1 MFKKNN
7 LIFFFS
13 IFKSNQKI
21 ELQSI
26 CYGLNIFF
34 PSLILIFYSFWGEYI
49 VAAEIGI
56 VSIVAQT
63 LTQIFS
69 SNARSIIIY
78 EKNFNLLKSFY
89 FFRLFLAFPI
99 LLILYLIIFK
109 NNFLNNIFLLYLSGI
124 IISQW
129 IFELQLLKHEVKKT
143 FKIFYIYSFVS
154 FLFLFIL
161 LIFFIAKLETSYV
174 LLSYLIFLSLYSCY
188 EHIFVNFTK
197 FNCKNLINFFIQS
210 LSSSAFLS
218 SFSITIANL
227 IWRATTIFF
236 CGKILAGIY
245 FSSFAIGS
253 LPGTFF
259 NNTFGPSIIKNKIK
273 LNFFFYYY
281 LQFVFFLAAL
291 FFLSISIQS
300 GNNIFSDSL
309 STQFFTTGISM
320 IGSYFMVK
328 AMISRQKKIQN
339 KNNNNFVFRVD
350 ILYAIIVAFIVPI
363 LYFIGSEISVS
374 LSFLVSSLI
383 AWMIFDIFYEKIK
396 LFFG

>member
-1 MFKKNN
+1 MVKKNN

-26 CYGLNIFF
+26 CYGFNIFF
-34 PSLILIFYSFWGEYI
+34 PSLILIFYSLHSEYI
-49 VAAEIGI
+49 MAAEIGI

-78 EKNFNLLKSFY
+78 KKNFNLIKSFY
-89 FFRLFLAFPI
+89 FFRLFLVFPI
-99 LLILYLIIFK
+99 LLILYFIIFK
-109 NNFLNNIFLLYLSGI
+109 NNFLNSIFLFYLSGI
-124 IISQW
+124 ILSQW
-129 IFELQLLKHEVKKT
+129 IFELQLLKHEIKKT

-154 FLFLFIL
+154 FLFLFTL

-174 LLSYLIFLSLYSCY
+174 LLSYLIFLISYLCY
-188 EHIFVNFTK
+188 EYIFVSFKKINYI
-197 FNCKNLINFFIQS
+197 NLINFFIQS

-253 LPGTFF
+253 LPGTLF

-273 LNFFFYYY
+273 LNFFYYY
-281 LQFVFFLAAL
+281 FQFIFFLIAL
-291 FFLSISIQS
+291 FFLFISMKS

-309 STQFFTTGISM
+309 STQFFTIGISM

-339 KNNNNFVFRVD
+339 KKNNNFVFRVD
-350 ILYAIIVAFIVPI
+350 ILYALIVAIIVPI
-363 LYFIGSEISVS
+363 LYFVGSKILVS

-396 LFFG
+396 LFFR

>member
-1 MFKKNN
+1 MVKKNN
-7 LIFFFS
+7 LIIFFS

-56 VSIVAQT
+56 VSIIAQT

-69 SNARSIIIY
+69 SNVRSIIIY

-89 FFRLFLAFPI
+89 FFRLFLAIPI

-109 NNFLNNIFLLYLSGI
+109 NNFLNSIFLFYLSGI

-154 FLFLFIL
+154 FLFLFTL

-174 LLSYLIFLSLYSCY
+174 LLSYLIFLSSYLCY
-188 EHIFVNFTK
+188 EYIFVSFKK
-197 FNCKNLINFFIQS
+197 FNYKNLINFFIQS

-253 LPGTFF
+253 LPGTLF

-273 LNFFFYYY
+273 LNFFYYY
-281 LQFVFFLAAL
+281 LQFIFFLIAL
-291 FFLSISIQS
+291 FFLFISIQS

-309 STQFFTTGISM
+309 STQFFTIGVSM

-339 KNNNNFVFRVD
+339 EKNNNFVFRVD
-350 ILYAIIVAFIVPI
+350 ILYALIVAIIVPI
-363 LYFIGSEISVS
+363 LYFVGSKILVS

-396 LFFG
+396 LFFR